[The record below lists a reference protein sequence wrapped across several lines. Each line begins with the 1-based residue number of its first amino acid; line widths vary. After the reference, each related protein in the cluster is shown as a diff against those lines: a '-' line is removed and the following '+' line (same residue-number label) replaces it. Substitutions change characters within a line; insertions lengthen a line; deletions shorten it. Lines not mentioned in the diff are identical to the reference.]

1 MIFNEIKKA
10 VQSAL
15 DFLHPIIDSKEP
27 KTFKGTTAEWNALTP
42 AEQAAFEV
50 KYITDDVPV
59 IPDYI
64 KVKYYYIYDITQ
76 PRGDDLT
83 SRTTAA
89 LDSGYKFLVYVSAN
103 SDGWVSP
110 NPIYTAMPWNIAGI
124 LWTLP
129 GNTVPEGLGI
139 TVTFLEIKE

>member
-27 KTFKGTTAEWNALTP
+27 KTFKGTTAEWSALTP
-42 AEQAAFEV
+42 AEQAAYEV
-50 KYITDDVPV
+50 KYITDDVPA

-64 KVKYYYIYDITQ
+64 KVKIYRITDITQ
-76 PRGDDLT
+76 PNGHDLT

-89 LDSGYKFLVYVSAN
+89 LDSGYKFLAYVSVA
-103 SDGWVSP
+103 SDGWVTP
-110 NPIYTAMPWNIAGI
+110 NPIYVARPDDIAGS
-124 LWTLP
+124 LWTRTDNP
-129 GNTVPEGLGI
+129 VPSGGSI
-139 TVTFLEIKE
+139 AVTFLEIKE

>member
-27 KTFKGTTAEWNALTP
+27 VTFKGTTAEWNALTP
-42 AEQAAFEV
+42 AEQNAYEV
-50 KYITDDVPV
+50 KYITDDVPA

-64 KVKYYYIYDITQ
+64 KAKTYWITDITQ
-76 PRGDDLT
+76 PTGDDLT
-83 SRTTAA
+83 SRTTAV
-89 LDSGYKFLVYVSAN
+89 LDSGYKFLAYVSVA

-110 NPIYTAMPWNIAGI
+110 NPIYVALPADIEGS
-124 LWTLP
+124 LWTRSDNP
-129 GNTVPEGLGI
+129 VPSGGRLAI
-139 TVTFLEIKE
+139 TFLEIKE

>member
-42 AEQAAFEV
+42 TEQAAFEV

-59 IPDYI
+59 LPDYI
-64 KVKYYYIYDITQ
+64 KVKSYYIYDITQ
-76 PRGDDLT
+76 PQGNDLT

-89 LDSGYKFLVYVSAN
+89 LDSGYKFLSYVNVN
-103 SDGWVSP
+103 SDGWVTDY
-110 NPIYTAMPWNIAGI
+110 PIYTAMPWNIEGS
-124 LWTLP
+124 LWTRSDNP
-129 GNTVPEGLGI
+129 VPTGLGLV
-139 TVTFLEIKE
+139 VTFLEIKE